1 MNARKNFTPPIG
13 KTRFPIPSALAI
25 AVTAVLSGIAI
36 PAQSATGERDDSTIV
51 VEAKDADAVQGLVA
65 GGMSARS
72 SSTGLLG
79 KKDVMDTPFNVSNM
93 TSSFIENKQA
103 QTLGQVVAHD
113 ASVRVSSSQGGLLDS
128 YYIRG
133 FPLNEGNLSDIAM
146 NGVYGVAPNYQ
157 LMTDY
162 IERVEVLKGP
172 SALLYGLSPNSSV
185 GGVINAVTKR
195 PTTVGNLTRLTT
207 SWQSDSQLTQHADI
221 SRVYALE
228 NNNLLG
234 VRFNGNYGYGD
245 TVWDGSD
252 KRTQVGSLGLDFS
265 SERFRATLDLITQHL
280 KTRAPSRPYSFA
292 AGVTVPDAPDGNT
305 NISQPWGFWHS
316 KDQSVLLHTEYDL
329 ADNVT
334 WFSDL
339 GGSGAHV
346 SRLSEQVPQVTNN
359 NGDVSRTSSN
369 ASYLVNYR
377 AAVSRY
383 NLATGIRADVET
395 GSVTHKLSA
404 QTSYY
409 RDRHATTSVIGPD
422 LNTNIYNPV
431 YMSPVDIPAPATI
444 SKRSSTAL
452 SGIALADTLGFWNDA
467 LQVTG
472 GLRYQQIK
480 SDNFVPGNSAPSSS
494 YDKNAITPMVG
505 VVVKPW
511 QHVSLYANYIEGLSK
526 GDIAPANA
534 SNAGQVLSPYKS
546 KQYEAGVKVDALGTI
561 STLSVFQ
568 ITKPSG
574 ALVNGPGSE
583 FVTANEQRNRGIELD
598 VVGSPL
604 EDLRLTGGVML
615 LDAELTKSVTPG
627 AQGKRAPGTSRFQ
640 ANAGVEYDLPF
651 LRDLTLNA
659 NVVHNGKQNV
669 NTINTQS
676 IPSWT
681 TVDFGARYKTRIYNA
696 PTTFRAD
703 VLNAFDR
710 NYWSGV
716 TSFSTVSQGTPRT
729 LMLSVA
735 VDF

>member
-1 MNARKNFTPPIG
+1 MNARKNFTPPTG

-221 SRVYALE
+221 SRVYALD

-245 TVWDGSD
+245 TVWDRSD
-252 KRTQVGSLGLDFS
+252 KRTQVGALGLDFS

-292 AGVTVPDAPDGNT
+292 AGVTVPDAPDGNN

-334 WFSDL
+334 WFTDL
-339 GGSGAHV
+339 GGSSAHV

-359 NGDVSRTSSN
+359 NGDIRSGVG
-369 ASYLVNYR
+369 NYR
-377 AAVSRY
+377 FATSRY
-383 NLATGIRADVET
+383 TLATGIRADVET

-409 RDRHATTSVIGPD
+409 RDRQASGIVNGTAIDS
-422 LNTNIYNPV
+422 NIYNPV
-431 YMSPVDIPAPATI
+431 SSPAQNIAAPP
-444 SKRSSTAL
+444 SVYKRSSTAL

-472 GLRYQQIK
+472 GLRYQQIN
-480 SDNFVPGNSAPSSS
+480 SDNFAAPDGGTRSSN
-494 YDKNAITPMVG
+494 DKSAITPMLG

-526 GDIAPANA
+526 GDVVSDTRA
-534 SNAGQVLSPYKS
+534 SNYGQVLSPYKS

-574 ALVNGPGSE
+574 GLANGAGSE
-583 FVTANEQRNRGIELD
+583 FIEANEQRNRGIELD

-659 NVVHNGKQNV
+659 NVTHNGKQNV

>member
-1 MNARKNFTPPIG
+1 MNARKNFTPPTG
-13 KTRFPIPSALAI
+13 KTRFPIPSALAV
-25 AVTAVLSGIAI
+25 AVTAAMAVLSGIAI
-36 PAQSATGERDDSTIV
+36 PALAETGERDDSTIV
-51 VEAKDADAVQGLVA
+51 VEAKDAEAVQGLVA

-79 KKDVMDTPFNVSNM
+79 KKDVMDTPFNVSNV
-93 TSSFIENKQA
+93 TSAFIENKQA

-234 VRFNGNYGYGD
+234 VRFNGNYGYGN
-245 TVWDGSD
+245 TVWNGSD
-252 KRTQVGSLGLDFS
+252 KRTQVGALGLDFS

-334 WFSDL
+334 WFTDL
-339 GGSGAHV
+339 GGSSAHV
-346 SRLSEQVPQVTNN
+346 SRLSEQVPQVINN
-359 NGDVSRTSSN
+359 NGDIRSGVG
-369 ASYLVNYR
+369 NYR
-377 AAVSRY
+377 FTTSRY
-383 NLATGIRADVET
+383 NFATGVRADVET
-395 GSVTHKLSA
+395 GAVTHKLSA

-409 RDRHATTSVIGPD
+409 RDRQASASRAGTAIDS
-422 LNTNIYNPV
+422 NIYNPV
-431 YMSPVDIPAPATI
+431 SAPAQDI
-444 SKRSSTAL
+444 AAPSSIYKRSSTAL
-452 SGIALADTLGFWNDA
+452 SGIALADTLGFWNDV

-472 GLRYQQIK
+472 GLRYQQIN
-480 SDNFVPGNSAPSSS
+480 SDNFAAPDGGVRSS
-494 YDKNAITPMVG
+494 YDKSAITPMLG
-505 VVVKPW
+505 VIVKPW

-526 GDIAPANA
+526 GDVAPTTA

-574 ALVNGPGSE
+574 ALVNGA
-583 FVTANEQRNRGIELD
+583 FVDANEQRNRGIELD

-651 LRDLTLNA
+651 LRDLTLSA
-659 NVVHNGKQNV
+659 NVTHNGKQNV

>member
-1 MNARKNFTPPIG
+1 MNARKNFTPPTG
-13 KTRFPIPSALAI
+13 KTRFPIPSALAA
-25 AVTAVLSGIAI
+25 AVTTALTVLTGIAI
-36 PAQSATGERDDSTIV
+36 PAQAETGERDDSTIV
-51 VEAKDADAVQGLVA
+51 VEAKNAEAVQGLVA

-207 SWQSDSQLTQHADI
+207 SWQSDSQLMQHADI

-234 VRFNGNYGYGD
+234 IRFNGNYGYGD

-252 KRTQVGSLGLDFS
+252 KRTQVGALGLDFS
-265 SERFRATLDLITQHL
+265 SERFRTTLDLITQHL

-292 AGVTVPDAPDGNT
+292 AGVTVPDAPDGNN

-334 WFSDL
+334 WFTDL
-339 GGSGAHV
+339 GGSSAHV

-359 NGDVSRTSSN
+359 NGDVSSDVRNFRFTT
-369 ASYLVNYR
+369 
-377 AAVSRY
+377 SRY
-383 NLATGIRADVET
+383 TLATGVRADVET

-409 RDRHATTSVIGPD
+409 RDRQASANARGTTINS
-422 LNTNIYNPV
+422 NIYNPV
-431 YMSPVDIPAPATI
+431 SSPTQNIAAPP
-444 SKRSSTAL
+444 SVYKRSSTAL

-472 GLRYQQIK
+472 GLRYQQIN
-480 SDNFVPGNSAPSSS
+480 SDNFAAPDGGARSS
-494 YDKNAITPMVG
+494 YDKSAITPMLG
-505 VVVKPW
+505 VIVKPW

-526 GDIAPANA
+526 GDVAPTTA
-534 SNAGQVLSPYKS
+534 SNAGQVLAPYKS

-574 ALVNGPGSE
+574 ALVNGTGSE

-659 NVVHNGKQNV
+659 NVTHNGKQNV

>member
-1 MNARKNFTPPIG
+1 M
-13 KTRFPIPSALAI
+13 
-25 AVTAVLSGIAI
+25 LSGIAI
-36 PAQSATGERDDSTIV
+36 PVQAATGERDDSTIV
-51 VEAKDADAVQGLVA
+51 VEAKDAETVQGLVA

-113 ASVRVSSSQGGLLDS
+113 ASARVSSSQGGLLDS

-207 SWQSDSQLTQHADI
+207 SWQSDSQFTQHADI
-221 SRVYALE
+221 SRVYALD

-334 WFSDL
+334 WFTDL
-339 GGSGAHV
+339 GGSSAHV

-359 NGDVSRTSSN
+359 NGDIRSGVG
-369 ASYLVNYR
+369 NYR
-377 AAVSRY
+377 FTTSRY
-383 NLATGIRADVET
+383 NFATGIRADVET

-409 RDRHATTSVIGPD
+409 RDRQASASRAGTAIDS
-422 LNTNIYNPV
+422 NIYNPV
-431 YMSPVDIPAPATI
+431 YVPAQDIAAPSSI
-444 SKRSSTAL
+444 YKRSSTAL
-452 SGIALADTLGFWNDA
+452 SGIALADTLGFWNDV

-472 GLRYQQIK
+472 GLRYQQINT
-480 SDNFVPGNSAPSSS
+480 DNFSAPDGGVRSS
-494 YDKNAITPMVG
+494 YDKSAITPMLG
-505 VVVKPW
+505 VIVKPW
-511 QHVSLYANYIEGLSK
+511 EHVSLYANYIEGLSK
-526 GDIAPANA
+526 GDVAPTTAT
-534 SNAGQVLSPYKS
+534 NAGQVLSPYKS

-574 ALVNGPGSE
+574 ALVNGT
-583 FVTANEQRNRGIELD
+583 FVEANEQRNRGIELD

-659 NVVHNGKQNV
+659 NVIHNGKQNV

>member
-1 MNARKNFTPPIG
+1 MNARKNFTPSTG
-13 KTRFPIPSALAI
+13 KRHVPIPSTLGVAITAAI
-25 AVTAVLSGIAI
+25 AMLSGIAI
-36 PAQSATGERDDSTIV
+36 PVQAATGERDDSTIV
-51 VEAKDADAVQGLVA
+51 VEAKDAEAVQGLVA

-207 SWQSDSQLTQHADI
+207 SWQSDSQFTQHADI

-234 VRFNGNYGYGD
+234 IRFNGNYGYGD

-252 KRTQVGSLGLDFS
+252 KRTQVGALGLDFS

-280 KTRAPSRPYSFA
+280 KTHAPSRPYSFA
-292 AGVTVPDAPDGNT
+292 AGVTIPDAPDGNT

-334 WFSDL
+334 WFTDL
-339 GGSGAHV
+339 GGSSAHV

-359 NGDVSRTSSN
+359 NGDIRSGVG
-369 ASYLVNYR
+369 NYR
-377 AAVSRY
+377 FTTSRY
-383 NLATGIRADVET
+383 TLATGVRADVET

-409 RDRHATTSVIGPD
+409 RDRQASASRAGTAIDS
-422 LNTNIYNPV
+422 NIYNPV
-431 YMSPVDIPAPATI
+431 YVPAQDIAAPPSAY
-444 SKRSSTAL
+444 KRSSTAL

-472 GLRYQQIK
+472 GLRYQQIN
-480 SDNFVPGNSAPSSS
+480 SDNFAAPDGGTRSSN
-494 YDKNAITPMVG
+494 DKSAITPMLG
-505 VVVKPW
+505 VIIKPW

-526 GDIAPANA
+526 GDVAPTTAT
-534 SNAGQVLSPYKS
+534 NAGQVLSPYKS

-574 ALVNGPGSE
+574 ALINGT
-583 FVTANEQRNRGIELD
+583 FVEANEQRNRGIELD

-659 NVVHNGKQNV
+659 NVIHNGKQNV

>member
-1 MNARKNFTPPIG
+1 MNARKNFTPPTG
-13 KTRFPIPSALAI
+13 KTRFPIPSVLAV

-36 PAQSATGERDDSTIV
+36 PAQAATGERDDSTIV
-51 VEAKDADAVQGLVA
+51 VEAKDAEAVQGLVA

-221 SRVYALE
+221 SRVYALD

-252 KRTQVGSLGLDFS
+252 KRTQVGALGLDFS

-292 AGVTVPDAPDGNT
+292 PGVTVPDAPDGNN

-334 WFSDL
+334 WFTDL
-339 GGSGAHV
+339 GGSSAHV

-359 NGDVSRTSSN
+359 NGDVSS
-369 ASYLVNYR
+369 AVGNYR
-377 AAVSRY
+377 FTTSRY
-383 NLATGIRADVET
+383 TLATGVRADVET

-409 RDRHATTSVIGPD
+409 RDRQATGIG
-422 LNTNIYNPV
+422 NGTAINSNIYNPV
-431 YMSPVDIPAPATI
+431 SSPAQNVAAPP
-444 SKRSSTAL
+444 SVYKRSSTAL

-534 SNAGQVLSPYKS
+534 SNPGQVLAPYKS

-561 STLSVFQ
+561 STLSIFQ

-574 ALVNGPGSE
+574 ALVNGTGSE

-659 NVVHNGKQNV
+659 NVTHNGKQNV

>member
-1 MNARKNFTPPIG
+1 MNARKNFTPSTG
-13 KTRFPIPSALAI
+13 KTRFPIPSTLAV
-25 AVTAVLSGIAI
+25 AVTVAVLSGVTI
-36 PAQSATGERDDSTIV
+36 PVQAATAERDNSTIV
-51 VEAKDADAVQGLVA
+51 VEAKDAEAAQGLVA
-65 GGMSARS
+65 GGMSARA

-207 SWQSDSQLTQHADI
+207 SWQSDSQFTQHADI
-221 SRVYALE
+221 SRVYALD

-292 AGVTVPDAPDGNT
+292 AGVTVPDAPDGNN

-334 WFSDL
+334 WFTDL
-339 GGSGAHV
+339 GGSSAHV

-359 NGDVSRTSSN
+359 NGDIRSGVG
-369 ASYLVNYR
+369 NYR
-377 AAVSRY
+377 FTTSRY
-383 NLATGIRADVET
+383 NFATGVRADVET

-409 RDRHATTSVIGPD
+409 RDRQASASRAGTAIDS
-422 LNTNIYNPV
+422 NIYNPV
-431 YMSPVDIPAPATI
+431 YVPAQDIAAPSSI
-444 SKRSSTAL
+444 YKRSSTAL
-452 SGIALADTLGFWNDA
+452 SGIALADTLGFWNDV

-472 GLRYQQIK
+472 GLRYQQIN
-480 SDNFVPGNSAPSSS
+480 SDNFSAPDGGTRSS
-494 YDKNAITPMVG
+494 YDKSAITPMLG
-505 VVVKPW
+505 VIVKPW

-526 GDIAPANA
+526 GDVAPMTA
-534 SNAGQVLSPYKS
+534 SNAGQVLTPYKS
-546 KQYEAGVKVDALGTI
+546 KQYEAGVKMDALGTI

-574 ALVNGPGSE
+574 ALVNGT
-583 FVTANEQRNRGIELD
+583 FVEANEQRNRGIELD

-615 LDAELTKSVTPG
+615 LDAELTKSVTLG

-659 NVVHNGKQNV
+659 NVIHNGKQNV

>member
-1 MNARKNFTPPIG
+1 MNARKNFTPPTG

-25 AVTAVLSGIAI
+25 AVTAVLSGIAV

-221 SRVYALE
+221 SRVYALD

-292 AGVTVPDAPDGNT
+292 PGVTVPDAPDGNT

-334 WFSDL
+334 WFTDL
-339 GGSGAHV
+339 GGSSAHV

-359 NGDVSRTSSN
+359 NGDIRSGVG
-369 ASYLVNYR
+369 NYR
-377 AAVSRY
+377 FTTSRY
-383 NLATGIRADVET
+383 TLATGVRADVET

-409 RDRHATTSVIGPD
+409 RDRQASASRAGTAIDS
-422 LNTNIYNPV
+422 NIYNPV
-431 YMSPVDIPAPATI
+431 YVPAQDIAAPSSI
-444 SKRSSTAL
+444 YKRSSTAL
-452 SGIALADTLGFWNDA
+452 SGIALADTLGFWNDV

-472 GLRYQQIK
+472 GLRYQQINT
-480 SDNFVPGNSAPSSS
+480 DNFSAPDGGSRSS
-494 YDKNAITPMVG
+494 YDKSAITPMLG
-505 VVVKPW
+505 VIVKPW

-526 GDIAPANA
+526 GDVAPTTAT
-534 SNAGQVLSPYKS
+534 NAGQVLSPYKS
-546 KQYEAGVKVDALGTI
+546 KQYEAGAKVDALGTI

-574 ALVNGPGSE
+574 ALINGT
-583 FVTANEQRNRGIELD
+583 FVEANEQRNRGIELD

-659 NVVHNGKQNV
+659 NVIHNGKQNV

>member
-1 MNARKNFTPPIG
+1 MNARKNFTPPTG
-13 KTRFPIPSALAI
+13 KTRFPIPSVLAV

-36 PAQSATGERDDSTIV
+36 PAQAATGERDDSTIV
-51 VEAKDADAVQGLVA
+51 VEAKDAEAVQGLVA

-93 TSSFIENKQA
+93 TSSFIESKQA

-221 SRVYALE
+221 SRVYALD

-252 KRTQVGSLGLDFS
+252 KRTQVGALGLDFS
-265 SERFRATLDLITQHL
+265 SERFRATLDLISQHL

-292 AGVTVPDAPDGNT
+292 PGVTVPDAPDGNT

-334 WFSDL
+334 WFTDA
-339 GGSGAHV
+339 GGSSSHV
-346 SRLSEQVPQVTNN
+346 HRVSEQVPQISN
-359 NGDVSRTSSN
+359 NGDSVSSMVGFRSN
-369 ASYLVNYR
+369 
-377 AAVSRY
+377 VSRY
-383 NLATGIRADVET
+383 NLATGIRAEAET
-395 GSVTHKLSA
+395 GAITHKLSA

-409 RDRHATTSVIGPD
+409 RDQLSSGIRST
-422 LNTNIYNPV
+422 LNVNSNIYNPV
-431 YMSPVDIPAPATI
+431 YIPEQSINEPDVV
-444 SKRSSTAL
+444 KRSSTAL

-467 LQVTG
+467 LQITG
-472 GLRYQQIK
+472 GLRYQK
-480 SDNFVPGNSAPSSS
+480 VSSDNFGVRSS
-494 YDKNAITPMVG
+494 YDKSAITPMLG
-505 VVVKPW
+505 VIVKPW

-526 GDIAPANA
+526 GDIAPDNA
-534 SNAGQVLSPYKS
+534 SNPGQVLAPYKS

-574 ALVNGPGSE
+574 ALASGPGSE
-583 FVTANEQRNRGIELD
+583 FIEANEQRNRGIELD

-659 NVVHNGKQNV
+659 NVTHNGKQNV

>member
-1 MNARKNFTPPIG
+1 MNARKNFTPPTG

-221 SRVYALE
+221 SRVYALD

-292 AGVTVPDAPDGNT
+292 QGVTVPDAPDGNN

-334 WFSDL
+334 WFTEA
-339 GGSGAHV
+339 GGSSSHV
-346 SRLSEQVPQVTNN
+346 HRVSEQVPLINN
-359 NGDVSRTSSN
+359 NGDSVSSMVGFRSN
-369 ASYLVNYR
+369 
-377 AAVSRY
+377 VSRY
-383 NLATGIRADVET
+383 NLATGIRAEAET
-395 GSVTHKLSA
+395 GSITHKLSA

-409 RDRHATTSVIGPD
+409 RDQLSSGIRST
-422 LNTNIYNPV
+422 LNVNSNIYNPV
-431 YMSPVDIPAPATI
+431 YIPEQSINEPDVV
-444 SKRSSTAL
+444 KRSSTAL
-452 SGIALADTLGFWNDA
+452 SGIALADTLGFWNDT

-472 GLRYQQIK
+472 GLRYQK
-480 SDNFVPGNSAPSSS
+480 VSSDNFVVRSS
-494 YDKNAITPMVG
+494 YDKSAITPMLG
-505 VVVKPW
+505 VIVKPW
-511 QHVSLYANYIEGLSK
+511 QHVSLYANYIEGLSQ
-526 GDIAPANA
+526 GQIAPDNA

-574 ALVNGPGSE
+574 ALANGPGSE
-583 FVTANEQRNRGIELD
+583 FIEANEQRNRGIELD

-659 NVVHNGKQNV
+659 NVTHNGKQNV

>member
-1 MNARKNFTPPIG
+1 MNARKNFTPPTG
-13 KTRFPIPSALAI
+13 KTRFPIPSVLAV

-36 PAQSATGERDDSTIV
+36 PAQAATGERDDSTIV
-51 VEAKDADAVQGLVA
+51 VEAKDAEAVQGLVA

-221 SRVYALE
+221 SRVYALD

-252 KRTQVGSLGLDFS
+252 KRTQVGALGLDFS
-265 SERFRATLDLITQHL
+265 SERFRATLDLISQHL

-292 AGVTVPDAPDGNT
+292 PGVTVPDAPDGNN

-334 WFSDL
+334 WFTDL
-339 GGSGAHV
+339 GGSSAHV

-359 NGDVSRTSSN
+359 NGDIRSS
-369 ASYLVNYR
+369 VGNYR
-377 AAVSRY
+377 FATSRY
-383 NLATGIRADVET
+383 TLATGIRADVET

-409 RDRHATTSVIGPD
+409 RDRQASGIVNGTAIDS
-422 LNTNIYNPV
+422 NIYNPV
-431 YMSPVDIPAPATI
+431 SSPAQNIAAPP
-444 SKRSSTAL
+444 SVYKRSSTAL

-472 GLRYQQIK
+472 GLRYQQIN
-480 SDNFVPGNSAPSSS
+480 SDNFAGPDFGTRSS
-494 YDKNAITPMVG
+494 YDKSAITPMLG
-505 VVVKPW
+505 VIVKPW

-526 GDIAPANA
+526 GDVAPSTA

-546 KQYEAGVKVDALGTI
+546 KQYETGVKVDALGTI

-574 ALVNGPGSE
+574 ALINGT
-583 FVTANEQRNRGIELD
+583 FVDANEQRNRGIELD

>member
-1 MNARKNFTPPIG
+1 MNARKNFTPPTG
-13 KTRFPIPSALAI
+13 KTRFPIPSALAV
-25 AVTAVLSGIAI
+25 AVTAAMAVLSGIAI
-36 PAQSATGERDDSTIV
+36 PALAETGERDDSTIV
-51 VEAKDADAVQGLVA
+51 VEAKDAEAVQGLVA

-79 KKDVMDTPFNVSNM
+79 KKDVMDTPFNVSNV
-93 TSSFIENKQA
+93 TSAFIENKQA

-245 TVWDGSD
+245 TVWNGSD
-252 KRTQVGSLGLDFS
+252 KRTQVGALGVDFS

-292 AGVTVPDAPDGNT
+292 AGVTVPDAPDGNN

-334 WFSDL
+334 WFTDL
-339 GGSGAHV
+339 GGSSAHV
-346 SRLSEQVPQVTNN
+346 SRLSEQVPQVINN
-359 NGDVSRTSSN
+359 NGDIRSGVG
-369 ASYLVNYR
+369 NYR
-377 AAVSRY
+377 FTTSRY
-383 NLATGIRADVET
+383 NFATGVRADVET
-395 GSVTHKLSA
+395 GAVTHKLSA

-409 RDRHATTSVIGPD
+409 RDRQASASRAGTAIDS
-422 LNTNIYNPV
+422 NIYNPV
-431 YMSPVDIPAPATI
+431 SAPAQDI
-444 SKRSSTAL
+444 AAPSSIYKRSSTAL

-472 GLRYQQIK
+472 GLRYQQIN
-480 SDNFVPGNSAPSSS
+480 SDNFAAPDGGARSS
-494 YDKNAITPMVG
+494 YDKSAITPMLG
-505 VVVKPW
+505 VIVKPW

-526 GDIAPANA
+526 GDVAPTTA

-574 ALVNGPGSE
+574 ALVNGT
-583 FVTANEQRNRGIELD
+583 FVEANEQRNRGIELD

-651 LRDLTLNA
+651 LRDLTLSA
-659 NVVHNGKQNV
+659 NVTHNGKQNV

>member
-1 MNARKNFTPPIG
+1 MNARKNFTPPTG

-207 SWQSDSQLTQHADI
+207 SWQSDSQITQHADI
-221 SRVYALE
+221 SRVYALD

-280 KTRAPSRPYSFA
+280 KTHAPSRPYSFA
-292 AGVTVPDAPDGNT
+292 QGVTVPDAPDGNN

-334 WFSDL
+334 WFTDA
-339 GGSGAHV
+339 GGSSSHV
-346 SRLSEQVPQVTNN
+346 HRVSEQVPLINN
-359 NGDVSRTSSN
+359 NGDSVSSMVGFRSN
-369 ASYLVNYR
+369 
-377 AAVSRY
+377 VSRY
-383 NLATGIRADVET
+383 NLATGIRAEAET
-395 GSVTHKLSA
+395 GSITHKLSA

-409 RDRHATTSVIGPD
+409 RDQLSSGIRST
-422 LNTNIYNPV
+422 LNVNSNIYNPV
-431 YMSPVDIPAPATI
+431 YIPEQSINEPDVV
-444 SKRSSTAL
+444 KRSSTAL
-452 SGIALADTLGFWNDA
+452 SGIALADTLGFWNDT

-472 GLRYQQIK
+472 GLRYQK
-480 SDNFVPGNSAPSSS
+480 VSSDNFVVRSS
-494 YDKNAITPMVG
+494 YDKSAITPMLG
-505 VVVKPW
+505 VIVKPW
-511 QHVSLYANYIEGLSK
+511 QHVSLYANYIEGLSQ
-526 GDIAPANA
+526 GQIAPDNA

-583 FVTANEQRNRGIELD
+583 FIEANEQRNRGIELD

-659 NVVHNGKQNV
+659 NVTHNGKQNV

>member
-1 MNARKNFTPPIG
+1 MNARKNFTPPTG

-113 ASVRVSSSQGGLLDS
+113 ASVRVSSAQGGLLDS

-221 SRVYALE
+221 SRVYALD

-292 AGVTVPDAPDGNT
+292 QGVTVPDAPDGNN

-334 WFSDL
+334 WFTDL
-339 GGSGAHV
+339 GGSSAHV

-359 NGDVSRTSSN
+359 NGDVSSDVRNFRFTT
-369 ASYLVNYR
+369 
-377 AAVSRY
+377 SRY
-383 NLATGIRADVET
+383 TLATGVRADVET

-409 RDRHATTSVIGPD
+409 RDRQASANVRGTTINS
-422 LNTNIYNPV
+422 NIYNPV
-431 YMSPVDIPAPATI
+431 SSPAQNIAAPP
-444 SKRSSTAL
+444 SVYKRSSTAL

-472 GLRYQQIK
+472 GLRYQQIN
-480 SDNFVPGNSAPSSS
+480 SDNFAAPDGGTRSSN
-494 YDKNAITPMVG
+494 DKSAITPMLG

-526 GDIAPANA
+526 GDVVSDTRA
-534 SNAGQVLSPYKS
+534 SNYGQVLSPYKS

-574 ALVNGPGSE
+574 GLVNGPGSE
-583 FVTANEQRNRGIELD
+583 FIEANEQRNRGIELD

-659 NVVHNGKQNV
+659 NVTHNGKQNV

>member
-1 MNARKNFTPPIG
+1 MNARKNFTPSTG
-13 KTRFPIPSALAI
+13 KTRFPIPSTLAV
-25 AVTAVLSGIAI
+25 AVTVAVLSGVTI
-36 PAQSATGERDDSTIV
+36 PVQAATAERDNSTIV
-51 VEAKDADAVQGLVA
+51 VEAKDAEAAQGLVA
-65 GGMSARS
+65 GGMSARA

-207 SWQSDSQLTQHADI
+207 SWQSDSQFTQHADI
-221 SRVYALE
+221 SRVYALD

-292 AGVTVPDAPDGNT
+292 AGVTVPDAPDGNN

-329 ADNVT
+329 ADNIT
-334 WFSDL
+334 WFTDL
-339 GGSGAHV
+339 GGSSAHV

-359 NGDVSRTSSN
+359 NGDIRSGVG
-369 ASYLVNYR
+369 NYR
-377 AAVSRY
+377 FTTSRY
-383 NLATGIRADVET
+383 NFATGVRADVET

-409 RDRHATTSVIGPD
+409 RDRQASASRAGTAIDS
-422 LNTNIYNPV
+422 NIYNPV
-431 YMSPVDIPAPATI
+431 YVPAQDIAAPSSI
-444 SKRSSTAL
+444 YKRSSTAL
-452 SGIALADTLGFWNDA
+452 SGIALADTLGFWNDV

-472 GLRYQQIK
+472 GLRYQQIN
-480 SDNFVPGNSAPSSS
+480 SDNFSAPDGGTRSS
-494 YDKNAITPMVG
+494 YDKSAITPMLG
-505 VVVKPW
+505 VIVKPW

-526 GDIAPANA
+526 GDVAPMTA
-534 SNAGQVLSPYKS
+534 SNAGQVLTPYKS
-546 KQYEAGVKVDALGTI
+546 KQYEAGVKMDALGTI

-574 ALVNGPGSE
+574 ALVNGT
-583 FVTANEQRNRGIELD
+583 FVEANEQRNRGIELD

-659 NVVHNGKQNV
+659 NVIHNGKQNV

>member
-1 MNARKNFTPPIG
+1 MNARKNFTPPTG
-13 KTRFPIPSALAI
+13 KTRFPIPSALAV
-25 AVTAVLSGIAI
+25 AVTAAMAVLSGIAI
-36 PAQSATGERDDSTIV
+36 PALAETGERDDSTIV
-51 VEAKDADAVQGLVA
+51 VEAKDAEAVQGLVA

-79 KKDVMDTPFNVSNM
+79 KKDVMDTPFNVSNV
-93 TSSFIENKQA
+93 TSAFIENKQA

-245 TVWDGSD
+245 TVWNGSD
-252 KRTQVGSLGLDFS
+252 KRTQVGALGLDFS

-334 WFSDL
+334 WFTDL
-339 GGSGAHV
+339 GGSSAHV
-346 SRLSEQVPQVTNN
+346 SRLSEQVPQVINN
-359 NGDVSRTSSN
+359 NGDIRSGVG
-369 ASYLVNYR
+369 NYR
-377 AAVSRY
+377 FTTSRY
-383 NLATGIRADVET
+383 NFATGVRADVET
-395 GSVTHKLSA
+395 GAVTHKLSA

-409 RDRHATTSVIGPD
+409 RDRQASASRAGTAIDS
-422 LNTNIYNPV
+422 NIYNPV
-431 YMSPVDIPAPATI
+431 SVPAQDIAAPSSI
-444 SKRSSTAL
+444 YKRSSTAL

-472 GLRYQQIK
+472 GLRYQQIN
-480 SDNFVPGNSAPSSS
+480 SDNFAAPDGGARSS
-494 YDKNAITPMVG
+494 YDKSAITPMLG
-505 VVVKPW
+505 VIVKPW

-526 GDIAPANA
+526 GDVAPTTA

-546 KQYEAGVKVDALGTI
+546 KQYEAGVKVDALGAI

-574 ALVNGPGSE
+574 ALVNGT
-583 FVTANEQRNRGIELD
+583 FVDANEQRNRGIELD

-651 LRDLTLNA
+651 LRDLTLSA
-659 NVVHNGKQNV
+659 NVTHNGKQNV

>member
-1 MNARKNFTPPIG
+1 MNARKNFTPSTG
-13 KTRFPIPSALAI
+13 KTRFPIPSTLAV
-25 AVTAVLSGIAI
+25 AVTVAVLSGVTI
-36 PAQSATGERDDSTIV
+36 PVQAATAERDNSTIV
-51 VEAKDADAVQGLVA
+51 VEAKDAEAAQGLVA
-65 GGMSARS
+65 GGMSARA

-207 SWQSDSQLTQHADI
+207 SWQSDSQFTQHADI
-221 SRVYALE
+221 SRVYALD

-292 AGVTVPDAPDGNT
+292 AGVTVPDAPDGNN

-334 WFSDL
+334 WFTDL
-339 GGSGAHV
+339 GGSSAHV

-359 NGDVSRTSSN
+359 NGDIRSGVG
-369 ASYLVNYR
+369 NYR
-377 AAVSRY
+377 FTTSRY
-383 NLATGIRADVET
+383 NFATGVRADVET

-409 RDRHATTSVIGPD
+409 RDRQASASRAGTAIDS
-422 LNTNIYNPV
+422 NIYNPV
-431 YMSPVDIPAPATI
+431 YVPAQDIAAPSSI
-444 SKRSSTAL
+444 YKRSSTAL
-452 SGIALADTLGFWNDA
+452 SGIALADTLGFWNDV

-472 GLRYQQIK
+472 GLRYQQIN
-480 SDNFVPGNSAPSSS
+480 SDNFSAPDGGTRSS
-494 YDKNAITPMVG
+494 YDKSAITPMLG
-505 VVVKPW
+505 VIVKPW

-526 GDIAPANA
+526 GDVAPMTA
-534 SNAGQVLSPYKS
+534 SNAGQVLTPYKS
-546 KQYEAGVKVDALGTI
+546 KQYEAGVKMDALGTI

-574 ALVNGPGSE
+574 ALVNGT
-583 FVTANEQRNRGIELD
+583 FVEANEQRNRGIELD

-659 NVVHNGKQNV
+659 NVIHNGKQNV

>member
-1 MNARKNFTPPIG
+1 MNARKNFTPPTG

-221 SRVYALE
+221 SRVYALD

-292 AGVTVPDAPDGNT
+292 QGVTVPDAPDGNN

-334 WFSDL
+334 WFTDL
-339 GGSGAHV
+339 GGSSAHV

-359 NGDVSRTSSN
+359 NGDILSS
-369 ASYLVNYR
+369 VGNYR
-377 AAVSRY
+377 FTTSRY
-383 NLATGIRADVET
+383 TLATGVRADVET

-409 RDRHATTSVIGPD
+409 RDRQATGIVSDPNVNFI
-422 LNTNIYNPV
+422 NSNIYNPV
-431 YMSPVDIPAPATI
+431 SSPMQNIAAPATI

-452 SGIALADTLGFWNDA
+452 SGIALADTLGFWNDT

-526 GDIAPANA
+526 GDIAPTTA
-534 SNAGQVLSPYKS
+534 SNPGQVLSPYKS

-574 ALVNGPGSE
+574 ALANGPGSE
-583 FVTANEQRNRGIELD
+583 FIEANEQRNRGIELD

-651 LRDLTLNA
+651 LRDLTLKA
-659 NVVHNGKQNV
+659 NVTHNGKQNV

>member
-1 MNARKNFTPPIG
+1 MNARKNFTPPTG
-13 KTRFPIPSALAI
+13 KTRFPIPSALAV
-25 AVTAVLSGIAI
+25 AVTAAMAVLSGIAI
-36 PAQSATGERDDSTIV
+36 PALAETGERDDSTIV
-51 VEAKDADAVQGLVA
+51 VETKDAEAVQGLVA

-79 KKDVMDTPFNVSNM
+79 KKDVMDTPFNVSNV
-93 TSSFIENKQA
+93 TSAFIENKQA

-245 TVWDGSD
+245 TVWNGSD
-252 KRTQVGSLGLDFS
+252 KRTQVGALGLDFS

-334 WFSDL
+334 WFTDL
-339 GGSGAHV
+339 GGSSAHV
-346 SRLSEQVPQVTNN
+346 SRLSEQVPQVINN
-359 NGDVSRTSSN
+359 NGDIRSGVG
-369 ASYLVNYR
+369 NYR
-377 AAVSRY
+377 FTTSRY
-383 NLATGIRADVET
+383 NFATGVRADVET
-395 GSVTHKLSA
+395 GAVTHKLSA

-409 RDRHATTSVIGPD
+409 RDRQASASRAGTAIDS
-422 LNTNIYNPV
+422 NIYNPV
-431 YMSPVDIPAPATI
+431 SAPAQDI
-444 SKRSSTAL
+444 AAPSSIYKRSSTAL

-472 GLRYQQIK
+472 GLRYQQIN
-480 SDNFVPGNSAPSSS
+480 SDNFAAPDGGARSS
-494 YDKNAITPMVG
+494 YDKSAITPMLG
-505 VVVKPW
+505 VIVKPW

-526 GDIAPANA
+526 GDVAPTTA

-574 ALVNGPGSE
+574 ALVNGT
-583 FVTANEQRNRGIELD
+583 FVDANEQRNRGIELD

-651 LRDLTLNA
+651 LRDLTLSA
-659 NVVHNGKQNV
+659 NVTHNGKQNV

>member
-1 MNARKNFTPPIG
+1 MNARKNFTPPTG

-36 PAQSATGERDDSTIV
+36 PAQAATGERDDSTIV
-51 VEAKDADAVQGLVA
+51 VEAKDAEAVQGLVA

-221 SRVYALE
+221 SRVYALD

-252 KRTQVGSLGLDFS
+252 KRTQVGALGLDFS

-292 AGVTVPDAPDGNT
+292 PGVTVPDAPDGNT

-334 WFSDL
+334 WFTDL
-339 GGSGAHV
+339 GGSSAHV

-359 NGDVSRTSSN
+359 NGDIRSS
-369 ASYLVNYR
+369 VGNYR
-377 AAVSRY
+377 FTTSRY
-383 NLATGIRADVET
+383 TLATGIRADVET

-409 RDRHATTSVIGPD
+409 RDRQASGIVSDPNVNFI
-422 LNTNIYNPV
+422 NSNIYNPV
-431 YMSPVDIPAPATI
+431 SSPVQNIAAPP
-444 SKRSSTAL
+444 SVYKRSSTAL

-472 GLRYQQIK
+472 GLRYQQIN
-480 SDNFVPGNSAPSSS
+480 SDNFAGPDFGTRSS
-494 YDKNAITPMVG
+494 YDKGAITPMLG
-505 VVVKPW
+505 VIVKPW

-526 GDIAPANA
+526 GDVVSDTRA
-534 SNAGQVLSPYKS
+534 SNYGQVLAPYKS

-574 ALVNGPGSE
+574 ALANGQGSE
-583 FVTANEQRNRGIELD
+583 FIEANEQRNRGIELD
-598 VVGSPL
+598 IVGSPL

-659 NVVHNGKQNV
+659 NVTHNGKQNV

-681 TVDFGARYKTRIYNA
+681 TVDFGARYKTRLYNA

>member
-1 MNARKNFTPPIG
+1 MNIRNNVAASGGKIG
-13 KTRFPIPSALAI
+13 SPLPSVL
-25 AVTAVLSGIAI
+25 VMAVLSGIAI
-36 PAQSATGERDDSTIV
+36 PAQSEIKTRDDGTIV
-51 VEAKDADAVQGLVA
+51 VEGKDAEEAQGLVA
-65 GGMSARS
+65 GGMSARAA
-72 SSTGLLG
+72 STGLLG

-93 TSSFIENKQA
+93 TSTFIENKQA
-103 QTLGQVVAHD
+103 QTLGQVVSHD
-113 ASVRVSSSQGGLLDS
+113 ASVRISSAQGGLLDS

-195 PTTVGNLTRLTT
+195 PTAVGNLTRLTT

-292 AGVTVPDAPDGNT
+292 SGVAVPDAPDGNN
-305 NISQPWGFWHS
+305 NISQPWGFWKS

-334 WFSDL
+334 WFTDL
-339 GGSGAHV
+339 GGSSAHV

-359 NGDVSRTSSN
+359 NGDIRSN
-369 ASYLVNYR
+369 VGNYR
-377 AAVSRY
+377 FATSRY

-409 RDRHATTSVIGPD
+409 RDRQASASVAGTAID
-422 LNTNIYNPV
+422 SNIYHPV
-431 YMSPVDIPAPATI
+431 SSPVQNIAAPP
-444 SKRSSTAL
+444 SVYKRSSTAL
-452 SGIALADTLGFWNDA
+452 SGVALADTLGFWNDA

-472 GLRYQQIK
+472 GLRYQQIN
-480 SDNFVPGNSAPSSS
+480 SDNFAAPDGGTRSAN
-494 YDKNAITPMVG
+494 DKSAITPMLG
-505 VVVKPW
+505 VIVKPW

-526 GDIAPANA
+526 GDVAPTTAN
-534 SNAGQVLSPYKS
+534 NAGQVLSPYKS
-546 KQYEAGVKVDALGTI
+546 KQYEAGVKVDALGAI

-574 ALVNGPGSE
+574 ALVNGS
-583 FVTANEQRNRGIELD
+583 FVEANEQRNRGIELD
-598 VVGSPL
+598 VVGSPR
-604 EDLRLTGGVML
+604 EDLRVTGGVML

-651 LRDLTLNA
+651 LRDLTLSA
-659 NVVHNGKQNV
+659 SVIHSGKQHV
-669 NTINTQS
+669 DSANTQS

-681 TVDFGARYKTRIYNA
+681 TVDFGARYQTRIYNA
-696 PTTFRAD
+696 PATLRAD

-710 NYWSGV
+710 DYWSGV

>member
-1 MNARKNFTPPIG
+1 MNARKNFILSIRKAYFPAPSTLAMAVAAALVVPSDVVMAAQAD
-13 KTRFPIPSALAI
+13 TR
-25 AVTAVLSGIAI
+25 TH
-36 PAQSATGERDDSTIV
+36 DDATIV
-51 VEAKDADAVQGLVA
+51 VEARSSGNAQDMVP
-65 GGMSARS
+65 GGMSARA

-79 KKDVMDTPFNVSNM
+79 KKDVMDTPFNVSNV
-93 TSSFIENKQA
+93 TAEFIENKQA

-195 PTTVGNLTRLTT
+195 PTTVGNLTRFTT
-207 SWQSDSQLTQHADI
+207 RWQSDSQITQHADI

-234 VRFNGNYGYGD
+234 IRFNGNYGYGD

-292 AGVTVPDAPDGNT
+292 ADVTVPDAPDGNN
-305 NISQPWGFWHS
+305 NISQPWGYWHS

-334 WFSDL
+334 WFTDL
-339 GGSGAHV
+339 GGSSAHV
-346 SRLSEQVPQVTNN
+346 SRLSEQVPQVINN
-359 NGDVSRTSSN
+359 NGDIRSN
-369 ASYLVNYR
+369 VGNYR
-377 AAVSRY
+377 FTTSRY

-409 RDRHATTSVIGPD
+409 RDRQASGVVSGTAIDS
-422 LNTNIYNPV
+422 NIYRPV
-431 YMSPVDIPAPATI
+431 FSPEQDIAAPKSAY
-444 SKRSSTAL
+444 KRSSTAL
-452 SGIALADTLGFWNDA
+452 SGIALADTLGFWDDT

-472 GLRYQQIK
+472 GLRYQQIS
-480 SDNFVPGNSAPSSS
+480 SDNFAAPDGGTRSS
-494 YDKNAITPMVG
+494 YDKSAITPMLG
-505 VVVKPW
+505 VIVKPW
-511 QHVSLYANYIEGLSK
+511 RNVSLYANYIEGLSK
-526 GDIAPANA
+526 GDVAPTTAN
-534 SNAGQVLSPYKS
+534 NAGQVLTPYKS
-546 KQYEAGVKVDALGTI
+546 KQYEAGVKVEALGTI

-574 ALVNGPGSE
+574 ALVDNT
-583 FVTANEQRNRGIELD
+583 FVEANEQRNRGIELD
-598 VVGSPL
+598 VVGSPR

-627 AQGKRAPGTSRFQ
+627 AQGKRAPGTARFQ
-640 ANAGVEYDLPF
+640 ANAGVEYDVPF

-659 NVVHNGKQNV
+659 SVTHNGKQHV
-669 NTINTQS
+669 NTTNTQS

-710 NYWSGV
+710 DYWSGV

>member
-1 MNARKNFTPPIG
+1 MNARKNFTSSTG
-13 KTRFPIPSALAI
+13 KTRFPIPSTLAV
-25 AVTAVLSGIAI
+25 AVAAVVLGGVSIPVQAATA
-36 PAQSATGERDDSTIV
+36 ERDNSTIV
-51 VEAKDADAVQGLVA
+51 VEAKDAEAAQGLVA
-65 GGMSARS
+65 GGMSARA

-103 QTLGQVVAHD
+103 QTLGQVVSHD

-221 SRVYALE
+221 SRVYALD

-252 KRTQVGSLGLDFS
+252 KRTQVGALGLDFS

-292 AGVTVPDAPDGNT
+292 QGVTVPDAPDGNN

-334 WFSDL
+334 WFTDL
-339 GGSGAHV
+339 GGSSAHV

-359 NGDVSRTSSN
+359 NGDIRSGVG
-369 ASYLVNYR
+369 NYR
-377 AAVSRY
+377 FTTSRY
-383 NLATGIRADVET
+383 NFATGVRADVET

-409 RDRHATTSVIGPD
+409 RDRQASASRAGTAIDS
-422 LNTNIYNPV
+422 NIYNPV
-431 YMSPVDIPAPATI
+431 YVPAQDIAAPSSI
-444 SKRSSTAL
+444 YKRSSTAL
-452 SGIALADTLGFWNDA
+452 SGIALADTLGFWNDV

-472 GLRYQQIK
+472 GLRYQQIN
-480 SDNFVPGNSAPSSS
+480 SDNFSAPDGGARSS
-494 YDKNAITPMVG
+494 YDKSAITPMLG
-505 VVVKPW
+505 VIVKPW

-526 GDIAPANA
+526 GDVAPTTA
-534 SNAGQVLSPYKS
+534 SNAGQVLTPYKS

-574 ALVNGPGSE
+574 ALVNGT
-583 FVTANEQRNRGIELD
+583 FVEANEQRNRGIELD

-659 NVVHNGKQNV
+659 NVTHNGKQNV

>member
-1 MNARKNFTPPIG
+1 MNARKNFTPSTG
-13 KTRFPIPSALAI
+13 KTRFPIPSTLAV
-25 AVTAVLSGIAI
+25 AVTVAVLSGVTI
-36 PAQSATGERDDSTIV
+36 PVQAATAERDNSTIV
-51 VEAKDADAVQGLVA
+51 VEAKDAEAAQGLVA
-65 GGMSARS
+65 GGMSARA

-207 SWQSDSQLTQHADI
+207 SWQSDSQFTQHADI
-221 SRVYALE
+221 SRVYALD

-292 AGVTVPDAPDGNT
+292 AGVTVPDAPDGNN

-329 ADNVT
+329 ADNIT
-334 WFSDL
+334 WFTDL
-339 GGSGAHV
+339 GGSSAHV

-359 NGDVSRTSSN
+359 NGDIRSGVG
-369 ASYLVNYR
+369 NYR
-377 AAVSRY
+377 FTTSRY
-383 NLATGIRADVET
+383 NFATGVRADVET

-409 RDRHATTSVIGPD
+409 RDRQASASRAGTAIDS
-422 LNTNIYNPV
+422 NIYNPV
-431 YMSPVDIPAPATI
+431 YVPAQDIAAPSSI
-444 SKRSSTAL
+444 YKRSSTAL
-452 SGIALADTLGFWNDA
+452 SGIALADTLGFWNDV

-472 GLRYQQIK
+472 GLRYQQIN
-480 SDNFVPGNSAPSSS
+480 SDNFSAPDGGTRSS
-494 YDKNAITPMVG
+494 YDKSAITPMLG
-505 VVVKPW
+505 VIVKPW

-526 GDIAPANA
+526 GDVAPMTA
-534 SNAGQVLSPYKS
+534 SNAGQVLTPYKS
-546 KQYEAGVKVDALGTI
+546 KQYEAGVKMDALGTI

-574 ALVNGPGSE
+574 ALVNGT
-583 FVTANEQRNRGIELD
+583 FVEANEQRNRGIELD

-615 LDAELTKSVTPG
+615 LDAELTKSVTLG

-659 NVVHNGKQNV
+659 NVIHNGKQNV

>member
-1 MNARKNFTPPIG
+1 MNARKNFTPPTG
-13 KTRFPIPSALAI
+13 KTRFPIPSVLAV

-36 PAQSATGERDDSTIV
+36 PAQAATGERDDSTIV
-51 VEAKDADAVQGLVA
+51 VEAKDAETVQGLVA

-221 SRVYALE
+221 SRVYALD

-252 KRTQVGSLGLDFS
+252 KRTQVGALGLDFS
-265 SERFRATLDLITQHL
+265 SERFRATLDLISQHL

-292 AGVTVPDAPDGNT
+292 AGVTVPDAPDGNN

-334 WFSDL
+334 WFTDL
-339 GGSGAHV
+339 GGSSAHV

-359 NGDVSRTSSN
+359 NGDVSSAVR
-369 ASYLVNYR
+369 NYR
-377 AAVSRY
+377 FTTSRY
-383 NLATGIRADVET
+383 NFATGVRADVET

-409 RDRHATTSVIGPD
+409 RDRQASANVPGATINS
-422 LNTNIYNPV
+422 NIYNPV
-431 YMSPVDIPAPATI
+431 SSPAQNIAAPP
-444 SKRSSTAL
+444 SVYKRSSTAL

-472 GLRYQQIK
+472 GLRYQQIN
-480 SDNFVPGNSAPSSS
+480 SDNFAAPDGGARSS
-494 YDKNAITPMVG
+494 YDKSAITPMLG
-505 VVVKPW
+505 VIVKPW

-526 GDIAPANA
+526 GDIAPDTA
-534 SNAGQVLSPYKS
+534 SNPGQVLAPYKS

-574 ALVNGPGSE
+574 ALVNGTGSE

>member
-1 MNARKNFTPPIG
+1 MNARKNFTPPTG
-13 KTRFPIPSALAI
+13 KTRFPIRSALAV
-25 AVTAVLSGIAI
+25 AVTAAMAVLSGIAI
-36 PAQSATGERDDSTIV
+36 PALAETGERDDSTIV
-51 VEAKDADAVQGLVA
+51 VEAKDAEAVQGLVA

-79 KKDVMDTPFNVSNM
+79 KKDVMDTPFNVSNV
-93 TSSFIENKQA
+93 TSAFIENKQA

-245 TVWDGSD
+245 TVWNGSD
-252 KRTQVGSLGLDFS
+252 KRTQVGALGLDFS

-334 WFSDL
+334 WFTDL
-339 GGSGAHV
+339 GGSSAHV
-346 SRLSEQVPQVTNN
+346 SRLSEQVPQVINN
-359 NGDVSRTSSN
+359 NGDIRSGVG
-369 ASYLVNYR
+369 NYR
-377 AAVSRY
+377 FTTSRY
-383 NLATGIRADVET
+383 NFATGVRADVET
-395 GSVTHKLSA
+395 GAVTHKLSA

-409 RDRHATTSVIGPD
+409 RDRQASASRAGTAIDS
-422 LNTNIYNPV
+422 NIYNPV
-431 YMSPVDIPAPATI
+431 SAPAQDI
-444 SKRSSTAL
+444 AAPSSIYKRSSTAL

-472 GLRYQQIK
+472 GLRYQQIN
-480 SDNFVPGNSAPSSS
+480 SDNFAAPDGGARSS
-494 YDKNAITPMVG
+494 YDKSAITPMLG
-505 VVVKPW
+505 VIVKPW

-526 GDIAPANA
+526 GDVAPTTA

-574 ALVNGPGSE
+574 ALVNGT
-583 FVTANEQRNRGIELD
+583 FVDANEQRNRGIELD

-651 LRDLTLNA
+651 LRDLTLSA
-659 NVVHNGKQNV
+659 NVTHNGKQNV

>member
-1 MNARKNFTPPIG
+1 MQA
-13 KTRFPIPSALAI
+13 A
-25 AVTAVLSGIAI
+25 TA
-36 PAQSATGERDDSTIV
+36 ERDNSTIV
-51 VEAKDADAVQGLVA
+51 VEAKDAEAAQGLVA
-65 GGMSARS
+65 GGMSARA

-207 SWQSDSQLTQHADI
+207 SWQSDSQFTQHADI
-221 SRVYALE
+221 SRVYALD

-292 AGVTVPDAPDGNT
+292 AGVTVPDAPDGNN

-334 WFSDL
+334 WFTDL
-339 GGSGAHV
+339 GGSSAHV

-359 NGDVSRTSSN
+359 NGDIRSGVG
-369 ASYLVNYR
+369 NYR
-377 AAVSRY
+377 FTTSRY
-383 NLATGIRADVET
+383 NFATGVRADVET

-409 RDRHATTSVIGPD
+409 RDRQASASRAGTAIDS
-422 LNTNIYNPV
+422 NIYNPV
-431 YMSPVDIPAPATI
+431 YVPAQDIAAPSSI
-444 SKRSSTAL
+444 YKRSSTAL
-452 SGIALADTLGFWNDA
+452 SGIALADTLGFWNDV

-472 GLRYQQIK
+472 GLRYQQIN
-480 SDNFVPGNSAPSSS
+480 SDNFSAPDGGTRSS
-494 YDKNAITPMVG
+494 YDKSAITPMLG
-505 VVVKPW
+505 VIVKPW

-526 GDIAPANA
+526 GDVAPMTA
-534 SNAGQVLSPYKS
+534 SNAGQVLTPYKS
-546 KQYEAGVKVDALGTI
+546 KQYEAGVKMDALGTI

-574 ALVNGPGSE
+574 ALVNGT
-583 FVTANEQRNRGIELD
+583 FVEANEQRNRGIELD

-659 NVVHNGKQNV
+659 NVIHNGKQNV

>member
-1 MNARKNFTPPIG
+1 MNARKNFTPPTG
-13 KTRFPIPSALAI
+13 KTRFPIPSALAV
-25 AVTAVLSGIAI
+25 AVTAAMAVLSGIAI
-36 PAQSATGERDDSTIV
+36 PALAETGERDDSTIV
-51 VEAKDADAVQGLVA
+51 VEAKDAEAVQGLVA

-79 KKDVMDTPFNVSNM
+79 KKDVMDTPFNVSNV
-93 TSSFIENKQA
+93 TSAFIENKQA

-245 TVWDGSD
+245 TVWNGSD
-252 KRTQVGSLGLDFS
+252 KRTQVGALGLDFS

-292 AGVTVPDAPDGNT
+292 AGVTVPDAPDGNN

-334 WFSDL
+334 WFTDL
-339 GGSGAHV
+339 GGSSAHV
-346 SRLSEQVPQVTNN
+346 SRLSEQVPQVINN
-359 NGDVSRTSSN
+359 NGDIRSGVG
-369 ASYLVNYR
+369 NYR
-377 AAVSRY
+377 FTTSRY
-383 NLATGIRADVET
+383 NFATGVRADVET

-409 RDRHATTSVIGPD
+409 RDRQASASRAGTAIDS
-422 LNTNIYNPV
+422 NIYNPV
-431 YMSPVDIPAPATI
+431 SAPAQDI
-444 SKRSSTAL
+444 AAPSSIYKRSSTAL

-472 GLRYQQIK
+472 GLRYQQIN
-480 SDNFVPGNSAPSSS
+480 SDNFAAPDGGARSS
-494 YDKNAITPMVG
+494 YDKSAITPMLG
-505 VVVKPW
+505 VIVKPW

-526 GDIAPANA
+526 GDVAPTTA

-574 ALVNGPGSE
+574 ALVNGT
-583 FVTANEQRNRGIELD
+583 FVDANEQRNRGIELD

-651 LRDLTLNA
+651 LRDLTLSA
-659 NVVHNGKQNV
+659 NVTHNGKQNV

>member
-1 MNARKNFTPPIG
+1 MNARKNFTPPTG
-13 KTRFPIPSALAI
+13 KTRFPLPSVLAV

-51 VEAKDADAVQGLVA
+51 VEAKDAEAVQGLVA

-221 SRVYALE
+221 SRVYALD

-252 KRTQVGSLGLDFS
+252 KRTQVGALGLDFS
-265 SERFRATLDLITQHL
+265 SERFRATLDLISQHL

-292 AGVTVPDAPDGNT
+292 PGVTVPDAPDGNT

-334 WFSDL
+334 WFTDL
-339 GGSGAHV
+339 GGSSAHV

-359 NGDVSRTSSN
+359 NGDVSSAVR
-369 ASYLVNYR
+369 NYR
-377 AAVSRY
+377 FTTSRY
-383 NLATGIRADVET
+383 NFATGVRADVET

-409 RDRHATTSVIGPD
+409 RDRQASANVQGATINS
-422 LNTNIYNPV
+422 NIYNPV
-431 YMSPVDIPAPATI
+431 SSPAQNIAAPP
-444 SKRSSTAL
+444 SVYKRSSTAL

-472 GLRYQQIK
+472 GLRYQQIN
-480 SDNFVPGNSAPSSS
+480 SDNFAAPDGGARSS
-494 YDKNAITPMVG
+494 YDKSAITPMLG
-505 VVVKPW
+505 VIVKPW

-526 GDIAPANA
+526 GDIAPDTA
-534 SNAGQVLSPYKS
+534 SNPGQVLAPYKS

-574 ALVNGPGSE
+574 ALANGLGSE

>member
-1 MNARKNFTPPIG
+1 M
-13 KTRFPIPSALAI
+13 
-25 AVTAVLSGIAI
+25 
-36 PAQSATGERDDSTIV
+36 

-221 SRVYALE
+221 SRVYALD

-292 AGVTVPDAPDGNT
+292 QGVTVPDAPDGNN

-334 WFSDL
+334 WFTDL
-339 GGSGAHV
+339 GGSSAHV

-359 NGDVSRTSSN
+359 NGDILSS
-369 ASYLVNYR
+369 VGNYR
-377 AAVSRY
+377 FTTSRY
-383 NLATGIRADVET
+383 TLATGVRADVET

-409 RDRHATTSVIGPD
+409 RDRQATGIVSDPNVNFI
-422 LNTNIYNPV
+422 NSNIYNPV
-431 YMSPVDIPAPATI
+431 SSPMQNIAAPATI

-452 SGIALADTLGFWNDA
+452 SGIALADTLGFWNDT

-526 GDIAPANA
+526 GDIAPTTA
-534 SNAGQVLSPYKS
+534 SNPGQVLSPYKS

-574 ALVNGPGSE
+574 ALANGPGSE
-583 FVTANEQRNRGIELD
+583 FIEANEQRNRGIELD

-651 LRDLTLNA
+651 LRDLTLKA
-659 NVVHNGKQNV
+659 NVTHNGKQNV

>member
-1 MNARKNFTPPIG
+1 MNARKNFTPPTG

-51 VEAKDADAVQGLVA
+51 VEARDADAVQGLVA

-221 SRVYALE
+221 SRVYALD

-292 AGVTVPDAPDGNT
+292 QGVTVPDAPDGNN

-334 WFSDL
+334 WFTDL
-339 GGSGAHV
+339 GGSSAHV
-346 SRLSEQVPQVTNN
+346 SRLSEQVPLVTNN
-359 NGDVSRTSSN
+359 NGDVSSDVRNFRFTT
-369 ASYLVNYR
+369 
-377 AAVSRY
+377 SRY
-383 NLATGIRADVET
+383 TLATGVRADVET

-409 RDRHATTSVIGPD
+409 RDRQASANVRGTTINS
-422 LNTNIYNPV
+422 NIYNPV
-431 YMSPVDIPAPATI
+431 SSPAQNIAAPP
-444 SKRSSTAL
+444 SVYKRSSTAL

-472 GLRYQQIK
+472 GLRYQQIN
-480 SDNFVPGNSAPSSS
+480 SDNFAAPDGGMRSSN
-494 YDKNAITPMVG
+494 DKSAITPMLG
-505 VVVKPW
+505 VIVKPW

-526 GDIAPANA
+526 GDVVSDTRA
-534 SNAGQVLSPYKS
+534 SNYGQVLSPYKS

-574 ALVNGPGSE
+574 ALANGPGSE
-583 FVTANEQRNRGIELD
+583 FIEANEQRNRGIELD

-659 NVVHNGKQNV
+659 NVTHNGKQNV

>member
-1 MNARKNFTPPIG
+1 MNARKNFTPPTG

-207 SWQSDSQLTQHADI
+207 SWQSDSQITQHADI
-221 SRVYALE
+221 SRVYALD

-292 AGVTVPDAPDGNT
+292 QGVTVPDAPDGNN

-334 WFSDL
+334 WFTDA
-339 GGSGAHV
+339 GGSSSHV
-346 SRLSEQVPQVTNN
+346 HRVSEQVPLINN
-359 NGDVSRTSSN
+359 NGDSVSSMVGFRSN
-369 ASYLVNYR
+369 
-377 AAVSRY
+377 VSRY
-383 NLATGIRADVET
+383 NLATGIRAEAET
-395 GSVTHKLSA
+395 GSITHKLSA

-409 RDRHATTSVIGPD
+409 RDQLSSGIRST
-422 LNTNIYNPV
+422 LNVNSNIYNPV
-431 YMSPVDIPAPATI
+431 YIPEQSINEPDVV
-444 SKRSSTAL
+444 KRSSTAL
-452 SGIALADTLGFWNDA
+452 SGIALADTLGFWNDT

-472 GLRYQQIK
+472 GLRYQK
-480 SDNFVPGNSAPSSS
+480 VSSDNFVVRSS
-494 YDKNAITPMVG
+494 YDKSAITPMLG
-505 VVVKPW
+505 VIVKPW
-511 QHVSLYANYIEGLSK
+511 QHVSLYANYIEGLSQ
-526 GDIAPANA
+526 GQIAPDNA

-574 ALVNGPGSE
+574 ALANGPGSE
-583 FVTANEQRNRGIELD
+583 FIEANEQRNRGIELD

-659 NVVHNGKQNV
+659 NVTHNGKQNV